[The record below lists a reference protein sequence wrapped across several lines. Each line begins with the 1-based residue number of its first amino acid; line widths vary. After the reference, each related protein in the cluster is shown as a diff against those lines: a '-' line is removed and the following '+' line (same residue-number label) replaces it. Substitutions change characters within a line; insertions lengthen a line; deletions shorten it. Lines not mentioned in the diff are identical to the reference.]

1 MKVSLSSLK
10 EYIDVNLPIDD
21 LCQALT
27 LAGIEV
33 DEVTEIPMNFSKVV
47 AATIVEVISHPNADR
62 LKVAKVSNGTEV
74 LQVVCGAENCRAGMR
89 TALAQIGAT
98 LCFDGKPVKI
108 KKSKLRD
115 IESYGMLCA
124 AEELGLSENTDGILE
139 LPEQIAEG
147 TDLRE
152 IFKDTI
158 LELSLTP
165 NLGHCM
171 SVYGIARDLSAI
183 LQLPL
188 KFPHYSL
195 QEEDISIEDLISV
208 ELLDQAQCERYACRI
223 VQKVTVA
230 PSPFWLQKKL
240 EQAGFH
246 SVNNVVDIGNLILHE
261 LGQPLH
267 MFDYQTITSR
277 IIQVTSTTHFSE
289 LETLDSTTRLI
300 PPGILMIC
308 DVENPLSFAGVI
320 GGKSSAV
327 LDKTSDVLI
336 EAAYFTPHAIRKSS
350 KWLKVQ
356 TDASQRFEKGIDPNF
371 IPKTLDYAAYL
382 LQKVAGGKPIKGMVD
397 QKTHAFAPKKVICR
411 PKRVNDILG
420 IELST
425 SKIFPLL
432 LSAGMHVI
440 EQSVD
445 QFLVYVPLFRHDV
458 NFEIDLIEE
467 IARLYG
473 YNNITKTIPVH
484 ISSPLMHCASYQL
497 EKQLRSYLLEEGL
510 QEFITCN
517 LISLEQA
524 KKTSENTLPQSAFI
538 SVLHPRSIDQSVL
551 RPSLLPGL
559 LQLVKHNYDR
569 ENRNLSGFE
578 MGKVHFRLKD
588 EYIEQ
593 SAIGIILTGKSAPY
607 HIDPKPRDY
616 DFFDM
621 KGVIENLTSLLH
633 IESIAF
639 IPSHLHNFHPNRQ
652 AVITCQ
658 DSIIGALGELHPK
671 HTLNMGIEQRI
682 YFAEINV
689 EELSPFIKQ
698 NPPVKPFFS
707 YPGSERDWTISVVDA
722 ACVGS
727 ILEIIKAYSSSLLEK
742 ITVLDLYKSNQ
753 IGKDKKN
760 ITFRLFYRDKNKT
773 IGFEAVENEHR
784 QITEAVM
791 NKLQQLNILS

>member
-10 EYIDVNLPIDD
+10 EYIDVNLSIGD
-21 LCQALT
+21 LCEVLT

-33 DEVTEIPMNFSKVV
+33 DEVIETPVSFSNVV
-47 AATIVEVISHPNADR
+47 AATIIEVTSHPYADR
-62 LKVAKVSNGTEV
+62 LKMAKVSNGTEV
-74 LQVVCGAENCRAGMR
+74 LQIVCGSENCRAGMR

-98 LCFDGKPVKI
+98 ICLDGKPVKI
-108 KKSKLRD
+108 QKRKLRN
-115 IESYGMLCA
+115 IESYGMLCGA
-124 AEELGLSENTDGILE
+124 DELGLLESTDSILE

-147 TDLRE
+147 TDLQE

-158 LELSLTP
+158 LVLSLTP

-188 KFPHYSL
+188 KFPDYSL
-195 QEEDISIEDLISV
+195 QEEDIRIEDLISV
-208 ELLDQAQCERYACRI
+208 ELFDRVQCERYACRI

-240 EQAGFH
+240 ERAGFR

-267 MFDYQTITSR
+267 MFDYQTIAHRT
-277 IIQVTSTTHFSE
+277 IQVTSTTSFSE

-300 PPGILMIC
+300 PPDVLMIC
-308 DVENPLSFAGVI
+308 DLEKPLSFAGII
-320 GGKSSAV
+320 GGKASAV
-327 LDKTSDVLI
+327 SDNTSDVLI
-336 EAAYFTPHAIRKSS
+336 EAAYFTPQAIRKSS

-356 TDASQRFEKGIDPNF
+356 TDASQRFEKGIDPAF
-371 IPKTLDYAAYL
+371 IPKALDYAAYL
-382 LQKVAGGKPIKGMVD
+382 LQKVAGGKTVKGIID
-397 QKTHAFAPKKVICR
+397 QKTRAFVPKKIICR
-411 PKRVNDILG
+411 LKRVNDILG
-420 IELST
+420 IELSL
-425 SKIFPLL
+425 SRISSLL

-445 QFLVYVPLFRHDV
+445 QLLVHVPPFRHDLHL
-458 NFEIDLIEE
+458 EIDLVEE

-473 YNNITKTIPVH
+473 YNNIVKTIPVH

-551 RPSLLPGL
+551 RPFLLPGL
-559 LQLVKHNYDR
+559 LQVVKHNYDR
-569 ENRNLSGFE
+569 ENRDVSGFE
-578 MGKVHFRLKD
+578 MGKVHFHVKD

-593 SAIGIILTGKSAPY
+593 SAIGIILTGKNAPY
-607 HIDPKPRDY
+607 HMNPKPQSY
-616 DFFDM
+616 DFFDI
-621 KGVIENLTSLLH
+621 KGVIENLASLLH
-633 IESIAF
+633 IESIVF

-658 DSIIGALGELHPK
+658 DSIIGALGELHPE
-671 HTLNMGIEQRI
+671 HTSSMGIEQRI

-689 EELSPFIKQ
+689 QELTPFIKQ
-698 NPPVKPFFS
+698 NPPVKPLFS
-707 YPGSERDWTISVVDA
+707 YPGSERDWTISVIDA
-722 ACVGS
+722 TCVGS
-727 ILEIIKAYSSSLLEK
+727 ILEIIKACSSPLLEK
-742 ITVLDLYKSNQ
+742 ITVLDLYKSSQ

-760 ITFRLFYRDKNKT
+760 ITFRLFYRDRNKT
-773 IGFEAVENEHR
+773 IGFEKVESEHR
-784 QITEAVM
+784 QITEEVM